1 MTVHAARA
9 KLSLFTTLL
18 AFIALAPA
26 GALADDGDRHGLRRP
41 FDRIVV
47 FGTSLSDP
55 GNAHFLNGNLTRP
68 PRWPGVDPVT
78 LVPASEWPYAAGGGR
93 FSNGP
98 TWVEQLAKPIGLSS
112 SVNAAFD
119 PHNRDA
125 SNFAVGGAT
134 ARTGT
139 GETTLPDQ
147 LARFFDA
154 RRAGLRTS
162 AETLYVIEMGA
173 NDLVDAL
180 ALASGPGGV
189 PAAIQQVLAP
199 TLTAVSDAI
208 FLLWRDAGA
217 KNFLV
222 WNVPN
227 LGLAPALTRF
237 GPAASQGAT
246 ALTSVYNN
254 GIPDVF
260 PGLAGVLTG
269 LSALPEIHIVA
280 FDAFGA
286 TNRVATDPAKFGLE
300 NASDSCISFTPPFI
314 CSRQNRNLFWD
325 GIHPTRA
332 AHGIVAAEVG
342 KVLLIDALAH

>member
-1 MTVHAARA
+1 MSVHARRA
-9 KLSLFTTLL
+9 KLRLFSILL
-18 AFIALAPA
+18 AFIVLAPA
-26 GALADDGDRHGLRRP
+26 CALADGERHGLRRP

-55 GNAHFLNGNLTRP
+55 GNGHFLNGNLTRP
-68 PRWPGVDPVT
+68 PEWPGIDPVT

-98 TWVEQLAKPIGLSS
+98 TWVEQLARPIGLAS
-112 SVNAAFD
+112 SVKAAFD
-119 PHNRDA
+119 PHNRGG

-139 GETTLPDQ
+139 GETALSDQ
-147 LARFFDA
+147 LTRFFEA

-162 AETLYVIEMGA
+162 ADTLYVIEMGG

-180 ALASGPGGV
+180 EVASGPGGV
-189 PAAIQQVLAP
+189 QAAVLQVLAP
-199 TLTAVSDAI
+199 TVTAVSDAI

-227 LGLAPALTRF
+227 LGLAPAITRL

-254 GIPDVF
+254 GIPGLF
-260 PGLAGVLTG
+260 PGLAGALGG
-269 LSALPEIHIVA
+269 LSTLPGIHIVT
-280 FDAFGA
+280 FDAFA
-286 TNRVATDPAKFGLE
+286 TINKLATEPVKFGLQ
-300 NASDSCISFTPPFI
+300 NVTDTCISLAPPFI
-314 CSRQNRNLFWD
+314 CSNPNRYLFWD

-332 AHGIVAAEVG
+332 GHAIVAFEVG
-342 KVLLIDALAH
+342 KALSADLLAH

>member
-1 MTVHAARA
+1 MTAHAVRP
-9 KLSLFTTLL
+9 KLRLFALLL
-18 AFIALAPA
+18 AFVALAPA
-26 GALADDGDRHGLRRP
+26 WALAYDEDRHGLRRP
-41 FDRIVV
+41 YDRIVV

-68 PRWPGVDPVT
+68 PSWPGIDPVT
-78 LVPASEWPYAAGGGR
+78 MVPASEWPYAAGGGR

-98 TWVEQLAKPIGLSS
+98 TWVEQLARPIGLSS
-112 SVNAAFD
+112 SVKAAFD
-119 PHNRDA
+119 PHNRGA

-139 GETTLPDQ
+139 GETTLSDQ

-180 ALASGPGGV
+180 AVASGPGGA

-208 FLLWRDAGA
+208 FLLWREAGA

-227 LGLAPALTRF
+227 LGLAPAVTRL

-246 ALTSVYNN
+246 ALTSIYNH
-254 GIPDVF
+254 GIPNVF
-260 PGLAGVLTG
+260 PGLAGVLDG
-269 LSALPEIHIVA
+269 LSTLPDIRIVT
-280 FDAFGA
+280 FDAFR
-286 TNRVATDPAKFGLE
+286 TINNVVTEPAKFGLQ
-300 NASDSCISFTPPFI
+300 NATESCIRFTPPFI
-314 CSRQNRNLFWD
+314 CSHQSRRLFWD

-332 AHGIVAAEVG
+332 AHGIVAVEVG
-342 KVLLIDALAH
+342 KALVAAALAH